1 MTIRCSFLA
10 AAALTFLLLVSPAVA
25 RSEALPERIISLA
38 PTITETVFA
47 LGAESK
53 LVAVTSY
60 CKFPPEAQDLPKI
73 GGLFDTSL
81 ETVVA
86 LKPDLVMM
94 LDGHAG
100 LKHKLT
106 GLGIRVLSVHNE
118 SIDQIYDSILRI
130 GEAVGAQTKAREMV
144 KQKKSDLAAVLSK
157 VKPAPSLRILVVIYA
172 NTSDAVTSAHVAG
185 ANTFYDD
192 VLNTIGVSNAAAKLK
207 GYPTVSAEGLA
218 EIDPDIIID
227 ISLTDSPVHRARL
240 QASWRRLSFLRSVR
254 DNHVF
259 LLRRDKSS
267 FPGPRFVETIR
278 VISSVT
284 RNVNDNEKNN

>member
-10 AAALTFLLLVSPAVA
+10 AAALTFLLLVSPAVT

-53 LVAVTSY
+53 LIAVTSY

-130 GEAVGAQTKAREMV
+130 GEALGEQLSAKKLVE
-144 KQKKSDLAAVLSK
+144 QKKSELAAALK
-157 VKPAPSLRILVVIYA
+157 KAGPAPNLRVLVVIYA
-172 NTSDAVTSAHVAG
+172 NTSVAVTSAHVAG
-185 ANTFYDD
+185 VNTFYDD
-192 VLNTIGVSNAAAKLK
+192 VLNTIGVTNAAAKLK

>member
-254 DNHVF
+254 DHHVF